1 MNSNT
6 LLWARL
12 MFSLFCYVL
21 VGFLFA
27 LTPLWADA
35 FGMNAALANGKALAL
50 SRVSL
55 IVLALTLTW
64 SLAWNR
70 VDVMSWAE
78 GFGWAWILTWG
89 VGLVLGLVMGGGIT
103 LTLIWAIV
111 VGIAWSGAWSLVG
124 AKNQL
129 LFSFNQFYTVLILVG
144 TAVFGLVLGGLG
156 RLIISL
162 MRT

>member
-1 MNSNT
+1 
-6 LLWARL
+6 

-50 SRVSL
+50 SRASL

-70 VDVMSWAE
+70 VEVMSWAE

-129 LFSFNQFYTVLILVG
+129 LLSFNQFYTVLILVG
-144 TAVFGLVLGGLG
+144 TAVFGLDLGGLA
-156 RLIISL
+156 RLILLL
-162 MRT
+162 MRA